1 MNIFMFTTAV
11 CAFVAT
17 AHGADANVRIRGHV
31 GQRLDDCLKNNLM
44 SADLKYITDPFR
56 RKSEFWHWDTEFWG
70 KFMHS
75 AVPFSRYVGDESFV
89 RRIEAGVDAVLSQQL
104 PDGYIGNFRE
114 DLRGN
119 LGWDV
124 WGCKYTLLGLLM
136 QYDRT
141 REQRILDGARRL
153 ADWLIAQFPA
163 KRPLHETGGY
173 RGLASGSLLEPIVWL
188 YKRTGEVKYLDF
200 ARYIVS
206 ELEEPADSP
215 KLVSSALAGVPVAK
229 RPTGDP
235 LWYKG
240 GLKAYEMMSCYQ
252 GLLEYYEAT
261 GDRRYLDAARMTAED
276 IAATEMNICG
286 GMASEELWYGG
297 ASRQTEL
304 WPDIQETC
312 VSTTWMRLCQ
322 KLLALTGDPKWADFI
337 ERTFHNAYLAALSA
351 DGRVFATYTPLAG
364 MREEGH
370 DQCWMTANC
379 CNANGP
385 RGFLVFM
392 ESMLMPEQAAIA
404 VNQYAAAT
412 ATVPFADAPEKA
424 ARFEIYTHYPLSN
437 RVRIRYDGE
446 DEHDFTLKLRVPSW
460 ADNTKF
466 VLSLP
471 DGMGLKNSSLG
482 VGKAGGYFPVSRKW
496 VPGDMVEIVFDMK
509 VRAHELNGCVAFTR
523 GPVVLARD
531 CRFSDGNIGEVL
543 REPFSFSDGDF
554 ACVRSTDPNMWIVC
568 SARLG
573 LGHYLHR
580 AATKEEPMPS
590 EVKFCDYASAG
601 NTWNASSAYRVWL
614 PIECKGIRRH

>member
-1 MNIFMFTTAV
+1 MFATAV
-11 CAFVAT
+11 CALVAT
-17 AHGADANVRIRGHV
+17 AHGADATVRLRGQV
-31 GQRLDDCLKNNLM
+31 GRRLDDCLKNNLM
-44 SADLKYITDPFR
+44 AVDVKYITDTFR

-75 AVPFSRYVGDESFV
+75 AVPFAQYTGDERFS
-89 RRIEAGVDAVLSQQL
+89 RRIASGVDAVLSQQL

-124 WGCKYTLLGLLM
+124 WGCKYTLLGLMM

-141 REQRILDGARRL
+141 REKRILDGARCL
-153 ADWLIAQFPA
+153 ADWLMAQFPA
-163 KRPLHETGGY
+163 KRPLHATGGY
-173 RGLASGSLLEPIVWL
+173 RGLASGSVLEPIIWL
-188 YKRTGEVKYLDF
+188 HRRTGEAKYLDF

-215 KLVSSALAGVPVAK
+215 KLISSALAGVPAAK

-252 GLLEYYEAT
+252 GLLEYYETT
-261 GDRRYLDAARMTAED
+261 GDRRCLDAARMTAEN

-297 ASRQTEL
+297 ASRQTE
-304 WPDIQETC
+304 PCPSIQETC

-337 ERTFHNAYLAALSA
+337 ERTFYNAYLAALSA
-351 DGRVFATYTPLAG
+351 DGRVFAIYTPLAG
-364 MREEGH
+364 MREEGR
-370 DQCWMTANC
+370 DQCWTTANC

-385 RGFLVFM
+385 RGFLAFM
-392 ESMLMPEQAAIA
+392 GSMLMSEQSAIS

-412 ATVPFADAPEKA
+412 AIVPFGDAPEKL
-424 ARFEIYTHYPLSN
+424 ARFEIYTHYPQSN

-446 DEHDFTLKLRVPSW
+446 TEHDFTLKLRIPSW
-460 ADNTKF
+460 ADNTKLE
-466 VLSLP
+466 LSIP
-471 DGMGLKNSSLG
+471 EGRGLKKTDLG
-482 VGKAGGYFPVSRKW
+482 VVKVGEYFPVSRKW
-496 VPGDMVEIVFDMK
+496 KPGDMVEMVFDMK
-509 VRAHELNGCVAFTR
+509 VKAHELNGHAAFTR
-523 GPVVLARD
+523 GPIVLARD
-531 CRFSDGNIGEVL
+531 CRFGDGDISEVL
-543 REPFSFSDGDF
+543 SAPFSTANVDF
-554 ACVRSTDPNMWIVC
+554 ACVRSPNQGMRIVC
-568 SARLG
+568 SARLK
-573 LGHYLHR
+573 LGHHQHR

-614 PIECKGIRRH
+614 PIECKGVRRR